1 MKNHLISWIY
11 PSCATILHAR
21 KFQWFNNDRKF
32 IFGSPIWG
40 FSAAD
45 VIVDPIVA
53 YNKYSK
59 KGPFH
64 LWKKITVKIVVGQC
78 FVWANSC
85 VDTISRTI
93 RAQPKKKGS
102 EKKKKTLENDYIVN
116 PRVGLHRSVFASQE
130 VGKQQQHVE
139 REL

>member
-64 LWKKITVKIVVGQC
+64 LWKKITVKVVVGKC
-78 FVWANSC
+78 LVWANSC

-102 EKKKKTLENDYIVN
+102 EKKKTHSKMITSSTRVLGCIVVFS
-116 PRVGLHRSVFASQE
+116 PRRRWANNNNM
-130 VGKQQQHVE
+130 
-139 REL
+139 